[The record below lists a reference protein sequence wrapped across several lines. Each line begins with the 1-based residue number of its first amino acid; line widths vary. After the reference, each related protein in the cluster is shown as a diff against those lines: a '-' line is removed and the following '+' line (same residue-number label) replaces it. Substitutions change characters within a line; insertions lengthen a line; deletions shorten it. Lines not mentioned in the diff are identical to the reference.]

1 VVEDPYENHQLVV
14 VVRLV
19 VATLDDFPNS
29 NFVFVVVLVVVAEIA
44 VDNLV
49 YPYE

>member
-1 VVEDPYENHQLVV
+1 VVEGPYDHHQMVV

-29 NFVFVVVLVVVAEIA
+29 NFVFVVVLVVVEIV

-49 YPYE
+49 YLYE

>member
-19 VATLDDFPNS
+19 VVTLDDFPNS
-29 NFVFVVVLVVVAEIA
+29 NFVVVVVLVVVEIV

-49 YPYE
+49 YLYE

>member
-19 VATLDDFPNS
+19 VVTLDDFPNS
-29 NFVFVVVLVVVAEIA
+29 NSVVAVVLVVVETV

-49 YPYE
+49 YLYE